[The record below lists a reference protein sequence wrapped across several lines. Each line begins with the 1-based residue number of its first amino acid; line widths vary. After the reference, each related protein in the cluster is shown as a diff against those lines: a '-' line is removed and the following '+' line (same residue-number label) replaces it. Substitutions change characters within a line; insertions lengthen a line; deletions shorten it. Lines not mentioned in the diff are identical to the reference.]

1 MFVIVRDKSPCG
13 DVSNRSPAGEDY
25 SQMTARYKSDKKSGD
40 IVRSKLNGR
49 IYFEGR
55 FFRVFDRGQNNCY
68 FDSAVKNTN
77 MPQNNFLQHRL
88 VLTGTIGFFFFLFF
102 SFFFFSFLFFSFLF
116 FSFLFFSLLFF
127 SFLFF
132 SFLFFS
138 FLFFSILFY
147 SSLFYSFLLYR
158 ILFFLFLFCV
168 PSPCLTF
175 DDHNFPHSSLPT
187 I

>member
-88 VLTGTIGFFFFLFF
+88 VLTGTLGFFFFF
-102 SFFFFSFLFFSFLF
+102 FFFFSFLFFSFLF
-116 FSFLFFSLLFF
+116 FP
-127 SFLFF
+127 FLFF

-138 FLFFSILFY
+138 FLFFSILLY
-147 SSLFYSFLLYR
+147 SILFFSFVSYSFLFISL
-158 ILFFLFLFCV
+158 LCAL
-168 PSPCLTF
+168 
-175 DDHNFPHSSLPT
+175 SLPYFR
-187 I
+187 